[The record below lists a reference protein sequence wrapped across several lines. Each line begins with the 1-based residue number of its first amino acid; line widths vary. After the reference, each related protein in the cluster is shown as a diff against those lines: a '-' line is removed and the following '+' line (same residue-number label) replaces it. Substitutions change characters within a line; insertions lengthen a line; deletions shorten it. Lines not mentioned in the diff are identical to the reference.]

1 MSPKRFKPTRLS
13 TTLCSTW
20 RVFTSRSKTRSCCS
34 REDIRHAFG
43 CSTGLLGL
51 VAQCVVYGCPYYC
64 LHYILA
70 KFQIHPKSAECR
82 VQPPD
87 CPPDSLT
94 FSRTFLPGVSNS
106 RTSSKNPSFPGF
118 QKRQFRPIFYQC
130 FHPKLGPNRSN
141 PGNGGVTRGCPRL
154 PSSLGTCSVSVSVK
168 Y

>member
-1 MSPKRFKPTRLS
+1 LS
-13 TTLCSTW
+13 TTLCRTR

-51 VAQCVVYGCPYYC
+51 VAQYVVYGCPYYC

-87 CPPDSLT
+87 SPPDSLT

-106 RTSSKNPSFPGF
+106 RTSSRVQPQFSRVMSKFGSQPEPGLHVTIL
-118 QKRQFRPIFYQC
+118 RPLFRLLPI
-130 FHPKLGPNRSN
+130 S
-141 PGNGGVTRGCPRL
+141 
-154 PSSLGTCSVSVSVK
+154 
-168 Y
+168 